1 MLYFVIHLLTGLSL
15 ATVAVLLLMAGRLR
29 GQTLA
34 LAGACLAHGLWA
46 ASPAIAV
53 GAGDITGFSETAR
66 PLAWALAFTALST
79 AGRPL
84 ASIGLAAAVLLAA
97 RLVLAVLPYQ
107 PSPLTVQAGALLE
120 LVAVAIVLVTII
132 GVFRAAGESERWGL
146 KFLAFPLLVVFGY
159 DLMIYTY
166 ALSLGSIDASFAAAR
181 ILLTMIA
188 VPPIVLGIIRL
199 RVWQNPFRV
208 SQQAALY
215 STALIG
221 IGLYFVVVAAAGL
234 ILRTWSGLLPEPLQ
248 ISILFLSILI
258 LLFVLASGRTRAQIK
273 FFVKRHFF
281 ARKYDYQH
289 EWRKL
294 MHTLS
299 GGNDSPLENRVIRAC
314 ADVLE
319 VPGGALW
326 LFDDTGARLQATWN
340 YRPPTLRDH
349 VPRAVFQRADGHLT
363 VLRGEGLRAVPGLS
377 EEAGW
382 IAIPLP
388 QDTHILGFL
397 VLCHPRAE
405 HDFDMEDEALILLA
419 ARQCASHL
427 AEKQATVEL
436 EQNRQF
442 ARFNRQYAFVAHDIK
457 NLMSQLSVMLKN
469 FDDHADNPN
478 FQHDMKD
485 TVRNTVE
492 RMQQLV
498 DRLNALGEGREPMPD
513 QKRTNAAE
521 GTREAARQF
530 EASHGNVDVSVN
542 PGAEN
547 LDVAADSGRFVAIVG
562 HLIANAFEAVGSDG
576 QVSVRVDTQRDEVL
590 IDVID
595 DGPGMSA
602 DFVRERLFSPFRSNK
617 RGGFGVGVY
626 QCREFARERGGE
638 LEVVSNLE
646 SGTTMR
652 LRLPVAQVEAH
663 TPQIGGTP

>member
-1 MLYFVIHLLTGLSL
+1 MG
-15 ATVAVLLLMAGRLR
+15 VL
-29 GQTLA
+29 
-34 LAGACLAHGLWA
+34 
-46 ASPAIAV
+46 
-53 GAGDITGFSETAR
+53 ETAR
-66 PLAWALAFTALST
+66 PVAWAFAVAALST

-84 ASIGLAAAVLLAA
+84 ASIGLATAALLAV
-97 RLVLAVLPYQ
+97 RLALAVLPKQ
-107 PSPLTVQAGALLE
+107 PSPLTLQAGALLE
-120 LVAVAIVLVTII
+120 LMAVAIVLVTII

-146 KFLAFPLLVVFGY
+146 KFLVFPLLVVFGY
-159 DLMIYTY
+159 DLVIYTY

-181 ILLTMIA
+181 ILLTTIA
-188 VPPIVLGIIRL
+188 VPPIVLGIVRL
-199 RVWQNPFRV
+199 RVWRNPFRV
-208 SQQAALY
+208 SQQAAFY

-221 IGLYFVVVAAAGL
+221 IGLYFVGVAGAGL
-234 ILRTWSGLLPEPLQ
+234 ILRNWSGLLAPPLQ
-248 ISILFLSILI
+248 ISILLLAILI
-258 LLFVLASGRTRAQIK
+258 LLFILASGRTRAQIK

-299 GGNDSPLENRVIRAC
+299 EGNDSPLENRVIRAC
-314 ADVLE
+314 ADLLE

-326 LFDDTGARLQATWN
+326 LFDDKGPRLQATWN
-340 YRPPTLRDH
+340 YRPPTLGNEVSRTL
-349 VPRAVFQRADGHLT
+349 FQRPDGRLT
-363 VLRGEGLRAVPGLS
+363 VLRGDDLRAISGLS
-377 EEAGW
+377 ELAGW
-382 IAIPLP
+382 IVIPLP
-388 QDTHILGFL
+388 QDTHVLGFL

-405 HDFDMEDEALILLA
+405 HDFDIEDEALILLA

-469 FDDHADNPN
+469 FDQHADNPT

-498 DRLNALGEGREPMPD
+498 DRLNALREGRESMPD
-513 QKRTNAAE
+513 QTRTNVAE

-530 EASHGNVDVSVN
+530 EAGCGKVAVSIS
-542 PGAEN
+542 PSAEN
-547 LDVAADSGRFVAIVG
+547 LEVAADSGRFVAIVG
-562 HLIANAFEAVGSDG
+562 HLIANAFEAAGPEGD
-576 QVSVRVDTQRDEVL
+576 VSVRVDTQRDEVL
-590 IDVID
+590 VDVID

-602 DFVRERLFSPFRSNK
+602 DFVRQRLFSPFRSNK
-617 RGGFGVGVY
+617 QGGFGVGVY

-638 LEVVSNLE
+638 LDVVSSLG

-652 LRLPVAQVEAH
+652 LRIPVAQADAH
-663 TPQIGGTP
+663 APQMGGTQ